1 LCPAAART
9 ALIASPIS
17 PRQVVPFEQPVRL
30 RVPDHRL
37 DGAAPP
43 QLSSDRRQGNAAGM
57 SDEDVQPLTHEL
69 VPAATSV
76 DVSVP
81 YPAAGQTIIR
91 DLPRVAT
98 N

>member
-1 LCPAAART
+1 
-9 ALIASPIS
+9 
-17 PRQVVPFEQPVRL
+17 
-30 RVPDHRL
+30 
-37 DGAAPP
+37 
-43 QLSSDRRQGNAAGM
+43 M